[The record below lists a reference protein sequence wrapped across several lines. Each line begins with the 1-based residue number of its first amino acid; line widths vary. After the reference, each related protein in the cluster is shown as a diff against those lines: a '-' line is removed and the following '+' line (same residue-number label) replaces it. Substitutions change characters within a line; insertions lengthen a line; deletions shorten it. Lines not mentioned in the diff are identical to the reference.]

1 MVHWDLPPSLVAL
14 KSPGPGAISAQGGR
28 RVRWAAAGAERGRV
42 GPLPGPDR
50 RVAGRDG
57 SY

>member
-28 RVRWAAAGAERGRV
+28 RVRGAGAERGRV

-50 RVAGRDG
+50 RVAGRGG